1 MYIFHAA
8 QTLLNIII
16 IILCDICTAIGQVI
30 DSNDDMPIVLAG
42 DMNFEF
48 SNRNSGFQIFK
59 QWFEDFKMSAV
70 LLDVDSPTAYTYDSS
85 TGRSCIDHVVVSNDL
100 LHSVSPIHTIDSGI
114 NLSDH
119 LPIATQVPVSPY
131 VTCNSRN
138 SLKCDETL
146 RMRWDKANLP
156 AYYNTTYENL
166 YAVADMECLDN
177 CSMHCDCS
185 RHGIID
191 NYYLCV
197 VHALQTADTYSV
209 PRKKASYYKFW
220 WNVEA
225 SELKYKSVDAH
236 RLWVAAGRP
245 RNGDCFNRM
254 HNAKLEYKL
263 CLRKLRN
270 ADTEGISNEL
280 NDCLLQ
286 KDTDS
291 FWKCWK
297 SKFNSPKPV
306 VHAVNGCTNDI
317 DIAETFVDFFSRVCR
332 PKSIL
337 QNDQLRDQ
345 FLAQFEKYVGAE
357 TDLSV
362 SINAV
367 ASSICRLKK
376 GKAPA
381 IDGIMAEHLINCH
394 PIIYCVLQ
402 KLFKAIVSHRYV
414 PIAFGAGI
422 VIPLLKNSG

>member
-1 MYIFHAA
+1 
-8 QTLLNIII
+8 
-16 IILCDICTAIGQVI
+16 
-30 DSNDDMPIVLAG
+30 
-42 DMNFEF
+42 
-48 SNRNSGFQIFK
+48 
-59 QWFEDFKMSAV
+59 
-70 LLDVDSPTAYTYDSS
+70 
-85 TGRSCIDHVVVSNDL
+85 
-100 LHSVSPIHTIDSGI
+100 
-114 NLSDH
+114 
-119 LPIATQVPVSPY
+119 
-131 VTCNSRN
+131 
-138 SLKCDETL
+138 
-146 RMRWDKANLP
+146 
-156 AYYNTTYENL
+156 
-166 YAVADMECLDN
+166 
-177 CSMHCDCS
+177 
-185 RHGIID
+185 
-191 NYYLCV
+191 

-220 WNVEA
+220 WDVEA

-254 HNAKLEYKL
+254 HNAKLQYKL
-263 CLRKLRN
+263 CLRKLRK

-297 SKFNSPKPV
+297 SKFNSPIPV

-317 DIAETFVDFFSRVCR
+317 DIAETFVDFFSGVCR
-332 PKSIL
+332 PNSIL

-345 FLAQFEKYVGAE
+345 FLAQFDKYVGAE

-362 SINAV
+362 SINVV

-376 GKAPA
+376 GEAPG

-402 KLFKAIVSHRYV
+402 KLFKAIVSHGYV
-414 PIAFGAGI
+414 PVAFGAGI
-422 VIPLLKNSG
+422 VIPLLNSGLDKSNMDNYRAITISPVISKVFESYLLGTVQDYLTIHPSFSLALNLIVVVAMPCRCCVTLLSIIRGMVQLLILLVSTCLKHLIR